1 MTVSIPFSPAADKLF
16 DVVGVG
22 ANSVDWVCVLPQFP
36 RFDSKLPLKEVHQL
50 GGGEVATALTVCSRF
65 GLRTKYIGKTGNDAN
80 GVFTRQD
87 LQAERIDLG
96 SVVEADCRNQ
106 FAIILVDEK
115 TGERTVL
122 SHRPREIFFK
132 DGDLRRNDV
141 CQGRLLHVDGT
152 DQRAALRAAQW
163 AREEGI
169 PVTIDIDRV
178 DTFTGELIR
187 SVDFLITAGHFP
199 SDYLGISDRDKAIR
213 TLSEEI
219 VGGFLCCTL
228 GAEGAVVCY
237 MGQLLRF
244 PAYPV
249 NAVDTTG
256 AGDVFRGAFIYALFQ
271 RWPLEQT
278 IRFANAVAGLSCER
292 LGARGGI
299 RTMDEVVE
307 FMERQL
313 YL

>member
-1 MTVSIPFSPAADKLF
+1 MSVQISFSPTPDKPF

-22 ANSVDWVCVLPQFP
+22 ANSVDWVCVLPHFP

-50 GGGEVATALTVCSRF
+50 GGGEVATALTVCRRF
-65 GLRTKYIGKTGNDAN
+65 GLSAKYIGKVGNDPN
-80 GVFTRQD
+80 GEFSRQD
-87 LQAERIDLG
+87 LQAEGVDISSL
-96 SVVEADCRNQ
+96 VEVDCRSQ

-115 TGERTVL
+115 SGERTVL

-132 DGDLRRNDV
+132 DRELRREDV
-141 CQGRLLHVDGT
+141 CMGSLLHVDGT

-219 VGGFLCCTL
+219 GGFLCCTL
-228 GAEGAVVCY
+228 GAEGAVVSY
-237 MGQLLRF
+237 MGQFLRF

-271 RWPLEQT
+271 RWPLEQI

-292 LGARGGI
+292 IGARGGI
-299 RTMDEVVE
+299 PTLDEVVG